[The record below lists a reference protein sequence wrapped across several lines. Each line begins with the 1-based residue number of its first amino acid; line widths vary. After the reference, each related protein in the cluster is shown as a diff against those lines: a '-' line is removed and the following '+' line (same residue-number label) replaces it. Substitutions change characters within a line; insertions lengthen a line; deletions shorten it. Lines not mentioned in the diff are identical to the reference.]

1 VLLVTSIRGALK
13 YGRLVS
19 PREMRHTDL
28 IVCGSV
34 AVGRDGARLGKGG
47 GFSDLEYGLLRE
59 EGKVREL
66 TPVVTTIHPLQLI
79 LYKIPMFPH
88 DVSIDFIVTPNE
100 VVATR
105 SVYPRPRGIYWDL
118 LRAMKIN
125 AIPILRKRLRQGGT
139 GTRQG

>member
-1 VLLVTSIRGALK
+1 
-13 YGRLVS
+13 
-19 PREMRHTDL
+19 
-28 IVCGSV
+28 
-34 AVGRDGARLGKGG
+34 
-47 GFSDLEYGLLRE
+47 
-59 EGKVREL
+59 
-66 TPVVTTIHPLQLI
+66 VTTIHPLQLV

-88 DVSIDFIVTPNE
+88 DVSIDFIVTPHE
-100 VVATR
+100 VVPTR